1 MLKPLEFF
9 RQFHIEFPAVNLKQS
24 LGAGMNTNI
33 KVDIV
38 IFGGGIAGLWILN
51 RLSQMGLSVLLF
63 ETGTLGGGQTFHA
76 QGIIHGGMKYALQGA
91 LTGESQ
97 ALASV
102 PDLWRS
108 CLDGQGEI
116 SLSQTKIL
124 SNKHYLFSPS
134 KFKAKIAGF
143 LASHTLQS
151 QVEKVPPENYPK
163 AFQHPEF
170 KGELFSVDE
179 IVLDVPSLIKN
190 LAKPHFHSIIKIN
203 PFAAEDFNLDAQH
216 NITNLY
222 LKTDT
227 QSIQVQAQHFIFAAG
242 AGNGIIAKQ
251 LNLPAVEMQKRPL
264 RMVLVKLPFDAP
276 VYAHCVGLSD
286 KPRLTITT
294 HYTQQGEMIW
304 YLGGQL
310 AEEGVQRSEAEQIAQ
325 AQKELSELFPWLN
338 FQEAQ
343 FSSFCIDRAEPL
355 QANQTKPKDAYSK
368 TLGNISICWPTK
380 LALAPL
386 LAQEIVK
393 EIQAKKIKPHFPH
406 SENIELLSKPAWAC
420 PIWETAFC

>member
-1 MLKPLEFF
+1 MSSK
-9 RQFHIEFPAVNLKQS
+9 V
-24 LGAGMNTNI
+24 

-38 IFGGGIAGLWILN
+38 IFGGGVAGLWILN
-51 RLSQMGLSVLLF
+51 RLRQMGLSVLLF
-63 ETGTLGGGQTFHA
+63 ETGALGGGQTFHA
-76 QGIIHGGMKYALQGA
+76 QGIIHGGLKYALQGA
-91 LTGESQ
+91 LTGESK

-116 SLSQTKIL
+116 NLSQTKIL
-124 SNKHYLFSPS
+124 SEKHYLFSPS

-143 LASHTLQS
+143 LASQTLQS
-151 QVEKVPPENYPK
+151 QVEKIPPSHYPK
-163 AFQHPEF
+163 AFQNPNF
-170 KGELFSVDE
+170 KGELFGVDE
-179 IVLDVPSLIKN
+179 IVLDVPSLIQN
-190 LAKPHFHSIIKIN
+190 LAKPQFNSIIKIN
-203 PFAAEDFNLDAQH
+203 SFSAEDFILDSEQ
-216 NITNLY
+216 NISSIQ

-227 QSIQVQAQHFIFAAG
+227 QSITIEAQHFIFAAG
-242 AGNGIIAKQ
+242 AGNGLIAQQ
-251 LNLPAVEMQKRPL
+251 LNLPKIAMQKRPL

-294 HYTQQGEMIW
+294 HYTQKGEMIW

-310 AEEGVQRSEAEQIAQ
+310 AEEGVQRSETEQIHC
-325 AQKELSELFPWLN
+325 AQKELSELFPWFN
-338 FQEAQ
+338 FQDAQ
-343 FSSFCIDRAEPL
+343 FSSFCIDRAEPM
-355 QANQTKPKDAYSK
+355 QANQAKPKDAYSK

-393 EIQAKKIKPHFPH
+393 EIQLKKIEPQFCEIN
-406 SENIELLSKPAWAC
+406 SLNTFTQPAWAK